1 MAITICIPT
10 IMRPL
15 TNDRK
20 VVEAQGGTLRG
31 VIESLESTYPG
42 LQARLVEDDRLH
54 RFVNVYVND
63 DDIRFKGGLSAA
75 IADGDTITILPAVAG
90 GRS

>member
-1 MAITICIPT
+1 MAIIIIPT

-15 TNDRK
+15 TGDRK
-20 VVEAQGGTLRG
+20 TVEAHGSTLG
-31 VIESLESTYPG
+31 EVIDSLESAYPG
-42 LQARLVEDDRLH
+42 LRQRLVQDDRLH

-63 DDIRFKGGLSAA
+63 DDVRFKGGLSAA
-75 IADGDTITILPAVAG
+75 MSDSDTITILPAVAG

>member
-1 MAITICIPT
+1 MAIVNIPT
-10 IMRPL
+10 IMRSL
-15 TNDRK
+15 TGALK
-20 VVEAQGGTLRG
+20 VVEAHGSTLDD
-31 VIESLESTYPG
+31 VIDSLESTYPG
-42 LQARLVEDDRLH
+42 LRQRLVQDGRLH

-75 IADGDTITILPAVAG
+75 VADGDTITILPAVAG

>member
-1 MAITICIPT
+1 MAIICIPT

-15 TNDRK
+15 TGDRK
-20 VVEAQGGTLRG
+20 VVEAHGGTLG
-31 VIESLESTYPG
+31 EVIDSLESAYPG
-42 LQARLVEDDRLH
+42 LRQRLVQDDRLH

-75 IADGDTITILPAVAG
+75 IADSDTITILPAVAG
-90 GRS
+90 GRY